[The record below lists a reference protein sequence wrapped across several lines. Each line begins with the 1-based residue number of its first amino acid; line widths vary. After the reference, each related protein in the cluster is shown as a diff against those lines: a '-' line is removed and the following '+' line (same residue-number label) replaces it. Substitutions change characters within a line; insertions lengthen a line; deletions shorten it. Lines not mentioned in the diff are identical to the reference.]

1 MRHLDHENVIKL
13 HEVFEGEQHIY
24 LVMDLLKGGELFDR
38 IINES
43 HFGEKDSF
51 KLIIQ
56 LVNALYHVHS
66 YRIMHRDIKP
76 ENLILKDEDSL

>member
-1 MRHLDHENVIKL
+1 MRHIKHENIINL

-38 IINES
+38 IVNQS

-51 KLIIQ
+51 ELIFQ
-56 LVNALYHVHS
+56 LINA
-66 YRIMHRDIKP
+66 I
-76 ENLILKDEDSL
+76 